1 MPQESNLKTYVP
13 DNSIKNGYGSILAEI
28 VREFRSNKWLIYQL
42 IKRDI
47 STLYKQSI
55 MGVFWIIVIPLFSIS
70 TFVVLNRSGIL
81 KVGELSAPYPLYA
94 VLGISFWQLFASGLT
109 AGTNSLAEAG
119 QMIKIISF
127 SKKALVVSSLGRALV
142 SFGIQMIFALIVFG
156 WFKIMPAWQ
165 MLLLPLLIIPLLVFT
180 FALALIL
187 SLLNGVMRDIG
198 NALAMLMTFFMF
210 LTPVLYARP
219 QEGLLAAVTTWNP
232 MYYFVA
238 CPREMALTGFF
249 VDMKGYWIA
258 TAAAFFLLIINLI
271 IFHLTETRITER
283 V

>member
-1 MPQESNLKTYVP
+1 MAKEMPVKTYVP

-28 VREFRSNKWLIYQL
+28 AHEFLSNKWLIYQL

-47 STLYKQSI
+47 SAMYKQSI
-55 MGVFWIIVIPLFSIS
+55 MGVFWVVVIPLFSIS

-81 KVGELSAPYPLYA
+81 AVGDLSAPYPLYA
-94 VLGISFWQLFASGLT
+94 VLGVSFWQLFAAGLT
-109 AGTNSLAEAG
+109 AGTQSLAEAG

-127 SKKALVVSSLGRALV
+127 SKKALVISSLGRALV
-142 SFGIQMIFALIVFG
+142 SFGIQMIFALILFG
-156 WFKIMPAWQ
+156 WFKTPPAWQ
-165 MLLLPLLIIPLLVFT
+165 MIFVPLLILPLLIFT

-219 QEGLLAAVTTWNP
+219 QVGALSAVTTWNP

-238 CPREMALTGFF
+238 CPREIALTGSFPE
-249 VDMKGYWIA
+249 MNGYWIA
-258 TAAAFFLLIINLI
+258 SGAALALLIINLI